1 MYLNYQT
8 VFVKFVDMQ
17 SGGALMQRAVGSKP
31 KLLIIVTA
39 LVISF
44 LFIPVILPH
53 IMHPSMIY
61 HIFLHIISLIIALFL
76 SIVSILSYKRSNSAR
91 VLFMTFGFFA
101 LSVIEILYLFH
112 ATANLEDV
120 IIPIVD
126 IELSHIILF
135 VMLTLFGIGVLKVNK

>member
-1 MYLNYQT
+1 
-8 VFVKFVDMQ
+8 
-17 SGGALMQRAVGSKP
+17 
-31 KLLIIVTA
+31 
-39 LVISF
+39 
-44 LFIPVILPH
+44 
-53 IMHPSMIY
+53 
-61 HIFLHIISLIIALFL
+61 
-76 SIVSILSYKRSNSAR
+76 
-91 VLFMTFGFFA
+91 MTFGFFA